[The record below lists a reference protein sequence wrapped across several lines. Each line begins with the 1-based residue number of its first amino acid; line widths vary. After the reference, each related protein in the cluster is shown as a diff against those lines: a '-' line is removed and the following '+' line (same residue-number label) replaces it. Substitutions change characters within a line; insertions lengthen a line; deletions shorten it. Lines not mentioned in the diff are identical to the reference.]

1 MIRQEQPGQAYSF
14 SEGRGWVAA
23 FVLISLFVLTNAA
36 ILLVVGI
43 HLGGD
48 SLRYVGGAENL
59 LRGSPLVERQAH
71 YTGYLLL
78 IAFCQLTGIGLPGV
92 IAIQLIMAGLA
103 AFALYDLGRKLHGE
117 WAGLFAAALFAANPD
132 IARWNA
138 YILTDSLYIS
148 LVTLA
153 VWSVYKAFEL
163 RRYWYVLAV
172 AVLVAAT
179 LIRPNGSV
187 LILVSLLYLSSH
199 LKPRTLSWL
208 VISAILLAAILSAL
222 AVLRFYTLQYSDN
235 PVIALRYG
243 TTGIGEWG
251 VSMPPE
257 PEPFAGEWTDL
268 IGYVARHPI
277 ASLRLCATRVA
288 IELVHAR
295 PFFSF
300 KHNALLLAT
309 LPVIYLLALV
319 GLKLNRNRALAR
331 LIVLTIIAHLA
342 VVAATYADW
351 DGRFLLYVLPLVCL
365 LSSCALASLIA
376 KCARTLAVK
385 YVREPAQAEDDS
397 AIAVIE

>member
-1 MIRQEQPGQAYSF
+1 MIRQEQPGQGYSF
-14 SEGRGWVAA
+14 SERRGWVAA
-23 FVLISLFVLTNAA
+23 FVLISLFLLTNVA
-36 ILLVVGI
+36 ILLTVGI
-43 HLGGD
+43 HMGGD

-59 LRGSPLVERQAH
+59 LRGSPLQERQSH

-78 IAFCQLTGIGLPGV
+78 IAFCRVTGIGLPGV
-92 IAIQLIMAGLA
+92 IAIQLLMAGLA

-117 WAGLFAAALFAANPD
+117 SAGLFAAGLFAANPD

-148 LVTLA
+148 FVTLA

-163 RRYWYVLAV
+163 GRHWYVLAV

-187 LILVSLLYLSSH
+187 LILVSLLYLSSY
-199 LKPRTLSWL
+199 LKPGTRSWL
-208 VISAILLAAILSAL
+208 VISAILLASILGAL
-222 AVLRFYTLQYSDN
+222 VVLRFYTLQYSDN

-251 VSMPPE
+251 VLMPSE
-257 PEPFAGEWTDL
+257 PGPFAGEWTDL
-268 IGYVARHPI
+268 IGYVARHPL

-309 LPVIYLLALV
+309 LPVIYLLALM
-319 GLKLNRNRALAR
+319 GLKLNRNRALTR
-331 LIVLTIIAHLA
+331 LIVLTITAHLA

-351 DGRFLLYVLPLVCL
+351 DGRFLLYALPLICL

-376 KCARTLAVK
+376 SCARALSPK
-385 YVREPAQAEDDS
+385 YTREPAPAEDDS